1 MRLDSTH
8 EPFYG
13 PGETKPKGMEALQ
26 ATGNLIVQKS
36 RQHAFE
42 NFLYFY
48 ETKNDIY
55 HGKVK
60 KNTGN
65 KAYNN
70 LRRGMY
76 SLYTNETTN
85 EWLGTFLSFKK
96 ALSVR
101 LQTVITNLTYK
112 RKWLPQTS
120 YSQLT
125 KGSYVMNTVEITA
138 LQSP

>member
-48 ETKNDIY
+48 ETKNDVY
-55 HGKVK
+55 HGKIK
-60 KNTGN
+60 KIQVI
-65 KAYNN
+65 K
-70 LRRGMY
+70 L
-76 SLYTNETTN
+76 TTILD
-85 EWLGTFLSFKK
+85 EVCTICTQTK
-96 ALSVR
+96 
-101 LQTVITNLTYK
+101 LQM
-112 RKWLPQTS
+112 S
-120 YSQLT
+120 
-125 KGSYVMNTVEITA
+125 G
-138 LQSP
+138 